1 MHYDPDNGLAVWVD
15 ELAARHQVLLDVVL
29 RTHSARTVA
38 QLAAAG
44 MGVAIVPV
52 SALPARPAGTVR
64 RLRPMV
70 KREVVA
76 MVAAPSDTLVHQFV
90 ADIYRRGVPNWAG
103 PT

>member
-1 MHYDPDNGLAVWVD
+1 MGFEHMKLF
-15 ELAARHQVLLDVVL
+15 VLLM
-29 RTHSARTVA
+29 RFCEFHPFARGLYSSNDNLA

-44 MGVAIVPV
+44 MGVTIVPV

-64 RLRPMV
+64 RVRPLV

-76 MVAAPSDTLVHQFV
+76 VIAATSDTLVHQFV
-90 ADIYRRGVPNWAG
+90 ADIYRRGLPNWAG